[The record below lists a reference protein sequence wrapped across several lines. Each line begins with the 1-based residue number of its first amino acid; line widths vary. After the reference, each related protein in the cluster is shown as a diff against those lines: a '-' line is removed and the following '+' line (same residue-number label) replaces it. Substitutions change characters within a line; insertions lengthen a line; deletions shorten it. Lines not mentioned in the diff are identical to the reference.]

1 MLTPELRSMMHA
13 QLYLWLDFLAFSPRF
28 SSRVRPHLLM
38 TTAASLYVLWMEY
51 AATKNGRYPYPMLD
65 DMSPSHRSL
74 FYVFQVPT
82 LIALYHAANY
92 VHGLVRGES
101 SNSEENEARK
111 VRRAENKLADK
122 AQ

>member
-1 MLTPELRSMMHA
+1 
-13 QLYLWLDFLAFSPRF
+13 
-28 SSRVRPHLLM
+28 M
-38 TTAASLYVLWMEY
+38 TTAASIYVLWMEY
-51 AATKNGRYPYPMLD
+51 AAAKNGRYPYPMLD

-101 SNSEENEARK
+101 SNPDENEARK